1 MTDPALNGTEWVR
14 SAKTRVA
21 EALFLER
28 LFAEVRERAL
38 ARAA

>member
-1 MTDPALNGTEWVR
+1 LNGTEWVR

-28 LFAEVRERAL
+28 LLAAVRDRPL
-38 ARAA
+38 ANAA